1 MPKDTTAAPRP
12 TMPSFS
18 EILADLDVEDHDTVE
33 LSELPPLTAAEEI
46 KRTPRT
52 QPIPDLSTF
61 AKLWQFHGGGNTGKT
76 FVARYLIAK
85 LIDQGK
91 LGQNIIAA
99 LAPGNRNLTAF
110 APGTMQPPT
119 SDPVAT
125 AEWATKRLLAMQKA
139 RYGGVWDFGGGDNS
153 HRRMIEAT
161 PDMVDRAEQ
170 EGLAIV
176 AAYTFGPRADD
187 LIFLKTFE
195 RMGFRP
201 RATLLILNLG
211 LVDSPSAFNG
221 IRRQPE
227 YRAALDRGAVEI
239 WLPALE
245 EKVSL
250 AIERARVLFRQARDG
265 EAPEGRKPAAIS
277 MMEGILV
284 REWLARTDAEF
295 SPIEAAGWMPWT

>member
-211 LVDSPSAFNG
+211 LVDSPSASTVSGGSRNTG
-221 IRRQPE
+221 RRSTGGLSRFGCP
-227 YRAALDRGAVEI
+227 RWRRRSRWRLSGPGFCSVRHATAK
-239 WLPALE
+239 P
-245 EKVSL
+245 
-250 AIERARVLFRQARDG
+250 
-265 EAPEGRKPAAIS
+265 RKGGS
-277 MMEGILV
+277 RL
-284 REWLARTDAEF
+284 RSR
-295 SPIEAAGWMPWT
+295 